1 MNMTAAGAFEF
12 VSYKQFSE
20 NMRSSFGNLPEE
32 EIKASYGR
40 LKKPVRATGGSAG
53 YDFYATRDITLSPG
67 EEIVVPTGLRVRM
80 RSDFALL
87 IFPRSG
93 LGFRYRIQLSN
104 TVGIIDSDY
113 YGAKNE
119 GHILIKIAN
128 DSFEGRTLSLKEG
141 DAFAQGVFFIYG
153 ITEDDKAA
161 GIRLGGF
168 GSTG

>member
-1 MNMTAAGAFEF
+1 MITAGAFEF
-12 VSYKQFSE
+12 VSYDQFAE
-20 NMRSSFGNLPEE
+20 NMRSSFGDLPEE
-32 EIKASYGR
+32 EIKSSYAR
-40 LKKPVRATGGSAG
+40 LKKPRRATTGSAG
-53 YDFYATRDITLSPG
+53 YDIYATRDISLSPG

-80 RSDFALL
+80 RQEFALL

-119 GHILIKIAN
+119 GHILVKIAN
-128 DSFEGRTLSLKEG
+128 DSFEGRTLFLKEG
-141 DAFAQGVFFIYG
+141 EAFAQGVFFSYG
-153 ITEDDKAA
+153 VTEDDETD
-161 GIRLGGF
+161 GVRLGGF

>member
-20 NMRSSFGNLPEE
+20 NMRSSFGDLPEE

-113 YGAKNE
+113 YG
-119 GHILIKIAN
+119 
-128 DSFEGRTLSLKEG
+128 D
-141 DAFAQGVFFIYG
+141 Q
-153 ITEDDKAA
+153 
-161 GIRLGGF
+161 
-168 GSTG
+168 